1 MSESIKSK
9 APRGKASKKD
19 KPNQT
24 TPKLDQLEVMK
35 RACELGFMHVN
46 DKEKR
51 LIELLRFTTYHGRN
65 IVIDTAIAMR
75 RIHPWSDGQMAMES
89 NTQTTYPD
97 DGRYFY
103 PMGD

>member
-1 MSESIKSK
+1 MNMPTLEVTRGKSK
-9 APRGKASKKD
+9 G
-19 KPNQT
+19 KPNQS
-24 TPKLDQLEVMK
+24 TPTIDRLELMR
-35 RACELGFMHVN
+35 RAREIGFMYVSDH
-46 DKEKR
+46 EKR

-75 RIHPWSDGQMAMES
+75 RIHPWVDGKMAMES

-97 DGRYFY
+97 DGRFFY